1 MSTAS
6 ALKILQPI
14 QIGNLQLS
22 HRVVLSPLTRLRA
35 NEQAVPLPNLVAEYY
50 KQRSRVPGTLVITE
64 GVQIAA
70 KASGYISAPGIW
82 SKEQIDAWKKVYCL
96 FLIYIYIFP

>member
-1 MSTAS
+1 MSAAS
-6 ALKILQPI
+6 SLKILQPI
-14 QIGNLQLS
+14 HIGNLQLS

-35 NEQAVPLPNLVAEYY
+35 NEQGVPLPNLVAEYY
-50 KQRSRVPGTLVITE
+50 KQRSRVPGTLVISE

-70 KASGYISAPGIW
+70 KASGYYCAPGIW

-96 FLIYIYIFP
+96 FLIFISL